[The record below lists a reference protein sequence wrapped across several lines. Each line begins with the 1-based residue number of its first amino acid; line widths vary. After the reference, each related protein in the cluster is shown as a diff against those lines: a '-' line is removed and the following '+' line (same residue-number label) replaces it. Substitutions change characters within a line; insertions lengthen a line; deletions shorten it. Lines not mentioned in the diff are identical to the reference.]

1 MRRLVVG
8 VLALQGAFAKH
19 EEMLKSMGVD
29 PIEIRKPEELEN
41 CDALIIPGGEST
53 TMVRQIHFINLVNA
67 LRAFAEKKPIFGT
80 CAGLILMSKE
90 VISGGI
96 KPFGLLDVSVERNAF
111 GRQAESFG
119 IEIQL
124 ELDPNKPQPFH
135 AVFIRAPRIREC
147 ASNVKVLASYKDE
160 PILVQQG
167 MHLGGDV
174 PSRIDRGY
182 RHSCL
187 FPGANQ
193 SKEKGM
199 KDECKYEGCRM
210 KFKQGLPCRGL

>member
-19 EEMLKSMGVD
+19 VEMLKGMGVE
-29 PIEIRKPEELEN
+29 PIEVRKPEQLEK

-53 TMVRQIHFINLVNA
+53 TMVRQIHFINLVHA
-67 LRAFAEKKPIFGT
+67 LREFAEKKPVFGT

-90 VISGGI
+90 VVSGGI
-96 KPFGLLDVSVERNAF
+96 KPFGLLDVCVERNAF
-111 GRQAESFG
+111 GRQTESFG

-124 ELDPNKPQPFH
+124 EFDPSKPQPFH

-147 ASNVKVLASYKDE
+147 SPNVKVLASYDKE

-167 MHLGGDV
+167 MHLGVTFHPELTGDTAIHDYFIEMV
-174 PSRIDRGY
+174 KKKR
-182 RHSCL
+182 
-187 FPGANQ
+187 Q
-193 SKEKGM
+193 
-199 KDECKYEGCRM
+199 
-210 KFKQGLPCRGL
+210 